1 MVSRHSGEINGEIGD
16 TMEYLML
23 AALLCI
29 AACGF
34 ILGFATSEI
43 LNSMESID
51 EQTHNQPTE

>member
-1 MVSRHSGEINGEIGD
+1 
-16 TMEYLML
+16 ML